1 MANSDVSLDADLPVL
16 RLSSFGA
23 KLVIRISAVSKRV
36 LMVSQSVGY
45 VLNIATGDPQH
56 IQIMRPRQGSVHKVD
71 EMFASLATLTLEHP
85 RLPPKTVL
93 GILTRED
100 APIDVTKKDEASFER
115 MLDSLIRGPPSRQ
128 ASARGIPSRL
138 P

>member
-1 MANSDVSLDADLPVL
+1 MDSIPDVSLDIDTPVL
-16 RLSSFGA
+16 RFVSSQGA
-23 KLVIRISAVSKRV
+23 KLVIRISAVSKRL

-45 VLNIATGDPQH
+45 VLNISTGDPQH
-56 IQIMRPRQGSVHKVD
+56 IQIMRPRQGSVHQVN

-115 MLDSLIRGPPSRQ
+115 MLVSLIRGPPSRQ
-128 ASARGIPSRL
+128 GPSSRL

>member
-1 MANSDVSLDADLPVL
+1 MDSIPDVSLDVDKPVL
-16 RLSSFGA
+16 RFVSSQGA

-36 LMVSQSVGY
+36 LMVSQSIGY
-45 VLNIATGDPQH
+45 VLNISTGVPQH
-56 IQIMRPRQGSVHKVD
+56 IQIMCPRQGSVHRVN

-115 MLDSLIRGPPSRQ
+115 MLASLIRGPPGRQ
-128 ASARGIPSRL
+128 GPSSRL